1 MAVEITRALL
11 FVAAM
16 CARSEAFTLTPRII
30 SPTVHPHMAPSS
42 LQATF
47 PLQARLATTAARHNG
62 VPQMGLF
69 GLGWAEIGVLAAVGL
84 LVFGPE
90 KLAPLAKDIGK
101 SASGLKEV
109 ADSFSEGL
117 SEGNVDVQKL
127 KNAAPSVVTDTSA
140 KEEEEKKQ

>member
-1 MAVEITRALL
+1 
-11 FVAAM
+11 
-16 CARSEAFTLTPRII
+16 
-30 SPTVHPHMAPSS
+30 
-42 LQATF
+42 
-47 PLQARLATTAARHNG
+47 
-62 VPQMGLF
+62 MGLF